1 MEGRGGY
8 AQKRSKEIE
17 GEKRGKRNVK
27 KKLVNKILNKT
38 ISTCISRKT
47 LYKQRSRLIVLP
59 SNISNN
65 PERQ

>member
-1 MEGRGGY
+1 MEGRGEY

-27 KKLVNKILNKT
+27 KKLVNKILNT
-38 ISTCISRKT
+38 SISACISRKT